1 MGKTHAMLRK
11 SDIEQAARYMVAQR
25 GECAE
30 YRANKRAQDLAREG
44 NGEAALIWQ
53 LIAGQVSVIRSNHNL
68 TRLVRSRLTVING
81 GRA

>member
-1 MGKTHAMLRK
+1 MLRK

-30 YRANKRAQDLAREG
+30 HRANKRAQDLARDG
-44 NGEAALIWQ
+44 NSEAALIWQ
-53 LIAGQVSVIRSNHNL
+53 LIAGEVSVIRSTHNL
-68 TRLVRSRLTVING
+68 NFARPVRDRLTVIKG